1 MRLKSIEI
9 TGFKSFPDKI
19 ELEFPKGIT
28 CVVGPNGSGKSNIS
42 DAIRWV
48 MGEQSVKMLRGGKM
62 EDVIFSGTQ
71 KRKPLGFCEVGILV
85 DNADKTLPI
94 DFDEILVTRRLFRSG
109 ESEYYIN
116 KSGCRLKDIQ
126 ELFMDTG
133 LGKDG
138 YSLVGQGRIDGI
150 INGKP
155 SERRTFFE
163 EACGISKY
171 RHRKDEAERKLA
183 QLDPALVVWQCDAP
197 GLPALRQCVRLAESS
212 EAVFLLLV
220 RPGTYATVWQFVQAA
235 GICVM
240 SWPAPQ
246 EVFRQ
251 TLRNL
256 LLLKKSLR
264 AMQEKTDQLQSQL
277 QDMKRIQKAKS
288 LLMNQLGMS
297 EADAHRW
304 IEKAAMDRCVKKREI
319 AETIIRMYAL

>member
-1 MRLKSIEI
+1 MQEPRKS
-9 TGFKSFPDKI
+9 TLLF
-19 ELEFPKGIT
+19 
-28 CVVGPNGSGKSNIS
+28 VQ
-42 DAIRWV
+42 DAAAEPAAL
-48 MGEQSVKMLRGGKM
+48 GAFAAEQPAL
-62 EDVIFSGTQ
+62 
-71 KRKPLGFCEVGILV
+71 
-85 DNADKTLPI
+85 A
-94 DFDEILVTRRLFRSG
+94 LVTA
-109 ESEYYIN
+109 
-116 KSGCRLKDIQ
+116 D
-126 ELFMDTG
+126 G
-133 LGKDG
+133 L
-138 YSLVGQGRIDGI
+138 
-150 INGKP
+150 
-155 SERRTFFE
+155 
-163 EACGISKY
+163 
-171 RHRKDEAERKLA
+171 DEAERKLA

-197 GLPALRQCVRLAESS
+197 GLPALRQCVRLAEIS

-220 RPGTYATVWQFVQAA
+220 RPGTYEAVWQFVQAA

>member
-1 MRLKSIEI
+1 MQEPRKS
-9 TGFKSFPDKI
+9 TLLF
-19 ELEFPKGIT
+19 
-28 CVVGPNGSGKSNIS
+28 VQ
-42 DAIRWV
+42 DAAAEPAAL
-48 MGEQSVKMLRGGKM
+48 GAFAAEQPAL
-62 EDVIFSGTQ
+62 
-71 KRKPLGFCEVGILV
+71 
-85 DNADKTLPI
+85 A
-94 DFDEILVTRRLFRSG
+94 LVTA
-109 ESEYYIN
+109 
-116 KSGCRLKDIQ
+116 D
-126 ELFMDTG
+126 G
-133 LGKDG
+133 L
-138 YSLVGQGRIDGI
+138 
-150 INGKP
+150 
-155 SERRTFFE
+155 
-163 EACGISKY
+163 
-171 RHRKDEAERKLA
+171 DEAERKLA

-197 GLPALRQCVRLAESS
+197 GLPALRQCVRLAEGS

-220 RPGTYATVWQFVQAA
+220 RPGTYEAVWRFVQAA

-264 AMQEKTDQLQSQL
+264 AMQEKTDQLQLQL

>member
-1 MRLKSIEI
+1 MQEPRKS
-9 TGFKSFPDKI
+9 TLLF
-19 ELEFPKGIT
+19 
-28 CVVGPNGSGKSNIS
+28 VQ
-42 DAIRWV
+42 DAAAEPAAL
-48 MGEQSVKMLRGGKM
+48 GAFAAEQPAL
-62 EDVIFSGTQ
+62 
-71 KRKPLGFCEVGILV
+71 
-85 DNADKTLPI
+85 A
-94 DFDEILVTRRLFRSG
+94 LVTA
-109 ESEYYIN
+109 
-116 KSGCRLKDIQ
+116 D
-126 ELFMDTG
+126 G
-133 LGKDG
+133 L
-138 YSLVGQGRIDGI
+138 
-150 INGKP
+150 
-155 SERRTFFE
+155 
-163 EACGISKY
+163 
-171 RHRKDEAERKLA
+171 DEAERKLA

-197 GLPALRQCVRLAESS
+197 GLPALRQCVRLAEGS

-220 RPGTYATVWQFVQAA
+220 RPGAYEAVWQFVQAA

>member
-1 MRLKSIEI
+1 MQEPRKS
-9 TGFKSFPDKI
+9 TLLF
-19 ELEFPKGIT
+19 
-28 CVVGPNGSGKSNIS
+28 VQ
-42 DAIRWV
+42 DAAV
-48 MGEQSVKMLRGGKM
+48 EPAALDAFAAEQPAL
-62 EDVIFSGTQ
+62 
-71 KRKPLGFCEVGILV
+71 
-85 DNADKTLPI
+85 A
-94 DFDEILVTRRLFRSG
+94 LVTA
-109 ESEYYIN
+109 
-116 KSGCRLKDIQ
+116 D
-126 ELFMDTG
+126 G
-133 LGKDG
+133 L
-138 YSLVGQGRIDGI
+138 
-150 INGKP
+150 
-155 SERRTFFE
+155 
-163 EACGISKY
+163 
-171 RHRKDEAERKLA
+171 DEAERKLA
-183 QLDPALVVWQCDAP
+183 QLDPALGVWQCDAP
-197 GLPALRQCVRLAESS
+197 GLPALRQCVRLAEGS

-220 RPGTYATVWQFVQAA
+220 RPGTYEAVWRFVQAA

>member
-1 MRLKSIEI
+1 MQEPRKS
-9 TGFKSFPDKI
+9 TLLF
-19 ELEFPKGIT
+19 
-28 CVVGPNGSGKSNIS
+28 VQ
-42 DAIRWV
+42 DAAAEPAAL
-48 MGEQSVKMLRGGKM
+48 GAFAAEQPAL
-62 EDVIFSGTQ
+62 
-71 KRKPLGFCEVGILV
+71 
-85 DNADKTLPI
+85 A
-94 DFDEILVTRRLFRSG
+94 LVTA
-109 ESEYYIN
+109 
-116 KSGCRLKDIQ
+116 D
-126 ELFMDTG
+126 G
-133 LGKDG
+133 L
-138 YSLVGQGRIDGI
+138 
-150 INGKP
+150 
-155 SERRTFFE
+155 
-163 EACGISKY
+163 
-171 RHRKDEAERKLA
+171 DEAERKLA

-197 GLPALRQCVRLAESS
+197 GLPALRQCVRLAEGS

-220 RPGTYATVWQFVQAA
+220 RPGTYEAVWQFVQAA

-277 QDMKRIQKAKS
+277 QDMKHIQKAKS

>member
-1 MRLKSIEI
+1 MQEPRKS
-9 TGFKSFPDKI
+9 TLLF
-19 ELEFPKGIT
+19 
-28 CVVGPNGSGKSNIS
+28 VQ
-42 DAIRWV
+42 DAAAEPAAL
-48 MGEQSVKMLRGGKM
+48 GAFAAEQPAL
-62 EDVIFSGTQ
+62 
-71 KRKPLGFCEVGILV
+71 
-85 DNADKTLPI
+85 A
-94 DFDEILVTRRLFRSG
+94 LVTA
-109 ESEYYIN
+109 
-116 KSGCRLKDIQ
+116 D
-126 ELFMDTG
+126 G
-133 LGKDG
+133 L
-138 YSLVGQGRIDGI
+138 
-150 INGKP
+150 
-155 SERRTFFE
+155 
-163 EACGISKY
+163 
-171 RHRKDEAERKLA
+171 DEAERKLA

-197 GLPALRQCVRLAESS
+197 GLPALRQCVRLAEGS

-220 RPGTYATVWQFVQAA
+220 RPGTYEAVWQFVQAA

-240 SWPAPQ
+240 NWPAPQ

>member
-1 MRLKSIEI
+1 MQEPRKS
-9 TGFKSFPDKI
+9 TLLF
-19 ELEFPKGIT
+19 
-28 CVVGPNGSGKSNIS
+28 VQ
-42 DAIRWV
+42 DAAAEPAAL
-48 MGEQSVKMLRGGKM
+48 GAFAAEQPAL
-62 EDVIFSGTQ
+62 
-71 KRKPLGFCEVGILV
+71 
-85 DNADKTLPI
+85 A
-94 DFDEILVTRRLFRSG
+94 LVTA
-109 ESEYYIN
+109 
-116 KSGCRLKDIQ
+116 D
-126 ELFMDTG
+126 G
-133 LGKDG
+133 L
-138 YSLVGQGRIDGI
+138 
-150 INGKP
+150 
-155 SERRTFFE
+155 
-163 EACGISKY
+163 
-171 RHRKDEAERKLA
+171 DEAERKLA

-197 GLPALRQCVRLAESS
+197 GLPALRQCVRLAEGS

-220 RPGTYATVWQFVQAA
+220 RPGTYEAVWQFVQAA

-264 AMQEKTDQLQSQL
+264 AMHEKTDQLQSQL

>member
-1 MRLKSIEI
+1 MQEPRKS
-9 TGFKSFPDKI
+9 TLLF
-19 ELEFPKGIT
+19 
-28 CVVGPNGSGKSNIS
+28 VQ
-42 DAIRWV
+42 DAAAEPAAL
-48 MGEQSVKMLRGGKM
+48 GAFAAEQPAL
-62 EDVIFSGTQ
+62 
-71 KRKPLGFCEVGILV
+71 
-85 DNADKTLPI
+85 A
-94 DFDEILVTRRLFRSG
+94 LVTA
-109 ESEYYIN
+109 
-116 KSGCRLKDIQ
+116 D
-126 ELFMDTG
+126 G
-133 LGKDG
+133 L
-138 YSLVGQGRIDGI
+138 
-150 INGKP
+150 
-155 SERRTFFE
+155 
-163 EACGISKY
+163 
-171 RHRKDEAERKLA
+171 DEAERKLA

-197 GLPALRQCVRLAESS
+197 GLPALRQCVRLAEGS

-220 RPGTYATVWQFVQAA
+220 RPGTYEAVWRFVQAA

-304 IEKAAMDRCVKKREI
+304 IEKAAMDRCVEKREI

>member
-1 MRLKSIEI
+1 MQEPRKS
-9 TGFKSFPDKI
+9 TLLFAQ
-19 ELEFPKGIT
+19 
-28 CVVGPNGSGKSNIS
+28 
-42 DAIRWV
+42 DAAAEPAAL
-48 MGEQSVKMLRGGKM
+48 GAFAAEQPAL
-62 EDVIFSGTQ
+62 
-71 KRKPLGFCEVGILV
+71 
-85 DNADKTLPI
+85 A
-94 DFDEILVTRRLFRSG
+94 LVTA
-109 ESEYYIN
+109 
-116 KSGCRLKDIQ
+116 D
-126 ELFMDTG
+126 G
-133 LGKDG
+133 L
-138 YSLVGQGRIDGI
+138 
-150 INGKP
+150 
-155 SERRTFFE
+155 
-163 EACGISKY
+163 
-171 RHRKDEAERKLA
+171 DEAERKLA

-197 GLPALRQCVRLAESS
+197 GLPALRQCVRLAEGS
-212 EAVFLLLV
+212 EAVFFLLV
-220 RPGTYATVWQFVQAA
+220 RLGSYEAVWRFVQAA

-246 EVFRQ
+246 EGFRQ

>member
-1 MRLKSIEI
+1 MQEPRKSTLLFVQDAAAEPAALGAFAAEQPALALG
-9 TGFKSFPDKI
+9 TADG
-19 ELEFPKGIT
+19 
-28 CVVGPNGSGKSNIS
+28 VV
-42 DAIRWV
+42 
-48 MGEQSVKMLRGGKM
+48 
-62 EDVIFSGTQ
+62 
-71 KRKPLGFCEVGILV
+71 
-85 DNADKTLPI
+85 
-94 DFDEILVTRRLFRSG
+94 
-109 ESEYYIN
+109 
-116 KSGCRLKDIQ
+116 
-126 ELFMDTG
+126 
-133 LGKDG
+133 
-138 YSLVGQGRIDGI
+138 
-150 INGKP
+150 
-155 SERRTFFE
+155 
-163 EACGISKY
+163 
-171 RHRKDEAERKLA
+171 EAERKLA

-197 GLPALRQCVRLAESS
+197 GLPALRQCVRLAEGS

-220 RPGTYATVWQFVQAA
+220 RPGTYEAVWQFVQAA
-235 GICVM
+235 GLCVM

>member
-1 MRLKSIEI
+1 MQEPRKS
-9 TGFKSFPDKI
+9 TLLF
-19 ELEFPKGIT
+19 
-28 CVVGPNGSGKSNIS
+28 VQ
-42 DAIRWV
+42 DAAAEPAALGAFV
-48 MGEQSVKMLRGGKM
+48 AEQPAL
-62 EDVIFSGTQ
+62 
-71 KRKPLGFCEVGILV
+71 
-85 DNADKTLPI
+85 A
-94 DFDEILVTRRLFRSG
+94 LVTA
-109 ESEYYIN
+109 
-116 KSGCRLKDIQ
+116 D
-126 ELFMDTG
+126 G
-133 LGKDG
+133 L
-138 YSLVGQGRIDGI
+138 
-150 INGKP
+150 
-155 SERRTFFE
+155 
-163 EACGISKY
+163 
-171 RHRKDEAERKLA
+171 DEAERKLA

-197 GLPALRQCVRLAESS
+197 ALRQCVRLAEGS

-220 RPGTYATVWQFVQAA
+220 RPGTYEAVWRFVQAA

>member
-1 MRLKSIEI
+1 MQEPRKS
-9 TGFKSFPDKI
+9 TLLF
-19 ELEFPKGIT
+19 
-28 CVVGPNGSGKSNIS
+28 VQ
-42 DAIRWV
+42 DAAAEPAAL
-48 MGEQSVKMLRGGKM
+48 GAFAAEQPAL
-62 EDVIFSGTQ
+62 
-71 KRKPLGFCEVGILV
+71 
-85 DNADKTLPI
+85 A
-94 DFDEILVTRRLFRSG
+94 LVTA
-109 ESEYYIN
+109 
-116 KSGCRLKDIQ
+116 D
-126 ELFMDTG
+126 G
-133 LGKDG
+133 L
-138 YSLVGQGRIDGI
+138 
-150 INGKP
+150 
-155 SERRTFFE
+155 
-163 EACGISKY
+163 
-171 RHRKDEAERKLA
+171 DEAERKLA

-197 GLPALRQCVRLAESS
+197 GLPALRQCVRLAEGS

-220 RPGTYATVWQFVQAA
+220 RPGTYEAVWQFVQAA

-240 SWPAPQ
+240 SWPTPQ

>member
-1 MRLKSIEI
+1 MQEPRKS
-9 TGFKSFPDKI
+9 TLLF
-19 ELEFPKGIT
+19 
-28 CVVGPNGSGKSNIS
+28 VQ
-42 DAIRWV
+42 DAAAEPAAL
-48 MGEQSVKMLRGGKM
+48 GAFAAEQPAL
-62 EDVIFSGTQ
+62 
-71 KRKPLGFCEVGILV
+71 
-85 DNADKTLPI
+85 A
-94 DFDEILVTRRLFRSG
+94 LVTA
-109 ESEYYIN
+109 
-116 KSGCRLKDIQ
+116 D
-126 ELFMDTG
+126 G
-133 LGKDG
+133 L
-138 YSLVGQGRIDGI
+138 
-150 INGKP
+150 
-155 SERRTFFE
+155 
-163 EACGISKY
+163 
-171 RHRKDEAERKLA
+171 DEAERKLA

-220 RPGTYATVWQFVQAA
+220 RPGTYEAVWQFVQAA

-256 LLLKKSLR
+256 LLKKSPR

>member
-1 MRLKSIEI
+1 MQEPRKS
-9 TGFKSFPDKI
+9 TLLF
-19 ELEFPKGIT
+19 
-28 CVVGPNGSGKSNIS
+28 VQ
-42 DAIRWV
+42 DAAAEPAAL
-48 MGEQSVKMLRGGKM
+48 GAFAAEQPAL
-62 EDVIFSGTQ
+62 
-71 KRKPLGFCEVGILV
+71 
-85 DNADKTLPI
+85 A
-94 DFDEILVTRRLFRSG
+94 LVTV
-109 ESEYYIN
+109 
-116 KSGCRLKDIQ
+116 D
-126 ELFMDTG
+126 G
-133 LGKDG
+133 L
-138 YSLVGQGRIDGI
+138 
-150 INGKP
+150 
-155 SERRTFFE
+155 
-163 EACGISKY
+163 
-171 RHRKDEAERKLA
+171 DEAERKLA

-212 EAVFLLLV
+212 ETVFLLLV
-220 RPGTYATVWQFVQAA
+220 RPGTYEAVWRFVQAA

>member
-1 MRLKSIEI
+1 MQEPRKS
-9 TGFKSFPDKI
+9 TLLF
-19 ELEFPKGIT
+19 
-28 CVVGPNGSGKSNIS
+28 VQ
-42 DAIRWV
+42 DAAAEPAAL
-48 MGEQSVKMLRGGKM
+48 GAFAAEQPAL
-62 EDVIFSGTQ
+62 
-71 KRKPLGFCEVGILV
+71 
-85 DNADKTLPI
+85 A
-94 DFDEILVTRRLFRSG
+94 LVTA
-109 ESEYYIN
+109 
-116 KSGCRLKDIQ
+116 D
-126 ELFMDTG
+126 G
-133 LGKDG
+133 L
-138 YSLVGQGRIDGI
+138 
-150 INGKP
+150 
-155 SERRTFFE
+155 
-163 EACGISKY
+163 
-171 RHRKDEAERKLA
+171 DEAERKLA

-197 GLPALRQCVRLAESS
+197 GLPALRQCVRLAEGS

-220 RPGTYATVWQFVQAA
+220 RPGTYEAVWRFVQAA

-246 EVFRQ
+246 ELFRQ

>member
-1 MRLKSIEI
+1 MQEPRKS
-9 TGFKSFPDKI
+9 TLLF
-19 ELEFPKGIT
+19 
-28 CVVGPNGSGKSNIS
+28 VQ
-42 DAIRWV
+42 DAAV
-48 MGEQSVKMLRGGKM
+48 EPAALGAFAAEQPAL
-62 EDVIFSGTQ
+62 
-71 KRKPLGFCEVGILV
+71 
-85 DNADKTLPI
+85 A
-94 DFDEILVTRRLFRSG
+94 LVTA
-109 ESEYYIN
+109 
-116 KSGCRLKDIQ
+116 D
-126 ELFMDTG
+126 G
-133 LGKDG
+133 L
-138 YSLVGQGRIDGI
+138 
-150 INGKP
+150 
-155 SERRTFFE
+155 
-163 EACGISKY
+163 
-171 RHRKDEAERKLA
+171 DEAERKLA

-197 GLPALRQCVRLAESS
+197 GLPALRQCVRLAEGS

-220 RPGTYATVWQFVQAA
+220 RPGTYEAVWQFVQAA

-246 EVFRQ
+246 EGFRQ

>member
-1 MRLKSIEI
+1 MQEPRKS
-9 TGFKSFPDKI
+9 TLLFVPG
-19 ELEFPKGIT
+19 
-28 CVVGPNGSGKSNIS
+28 
-42 DAIRWV
+42 R
-48 MGEQSVKMLRGGKM
+48 RGGTGGARRVRRRAAGAGARHGGWAGRGGA
-62 EDVIFSGTQ
+62 EARAARSG
-71 KRKPLGFCEVGILV
+71 
-85 DNADKTLPI
+85 A
-94 DFDEILVTRRLFRSG
+94 RRLA
-109 ESEYYIN
+109 
-116 KSGCRLKDIQ
+116 
-126 ELFMDTG
+126 
-133 LGKDG
+133 
-138 YSLVGQGRIDGI
+138 V
-150 INGKP
+150 
-155 SERRTFFE
+155 RR
-163 EACGISKY
+163 AG
-171 RHRKDEAERKLA
+171 AA
-183 QLDPALVVWQCDAP
+183 
-197 GLPALRQCVRLAESS
+197 ALRQCVRLAESS

-220 RPGTYATVWQFVQAA
+220 RPGTYEAVWQFVQAA

>member
-1 MRLKSIEI
+1 MQEPRKS
-9 TGFKSFPDKI
+9 TLLF
-19 ELEFPKGIT
+19 
-28 CVVGPNGSGKSNIS
+28 VQ
-42 DAIRWV
+42 DAAAEPAAL
-48 MGEQSVKMLRGGKM
+48 GAFAAEQPAL
-62 EDVIFSGTQ
+62 
-71 KRKPLGFCEVGILV
+71 
-85 DNADKTLPI
+85 A
-94 DFDEILVTRRLFRSG
+94 LVTA
-109 ESEYYIN
+109 
-116 KSGCRLKDIQ
+116 D
-126 ELFMDTG
+126 G
-133 LGKDG
+133 L
-138 YSLVGQGRIDGI
+138 
-150 INGKP
+150 
-155 SERRTFFE
+155 
-163 EACGISKY
+163 
-171 RHRKDEAERKLA
+171 DEAERKLA

-197 GLPALRQCVRLAESS
+197 GLPALRQCVRLAEGS
-212 EAVFLLLV
+212 EAVFFLLV
-220 RPGTYATVWQFVQAA
+220 RPGTYEAVWQFVQAA

>member
-1 MRLKSIEI
+1 MQEPRKS
-9 TGFKSFPDKI
+9 TLLF
-19 ELEFPKGIT
+19 
-28 CVVGPNGSGKSNIS
+28 VQ
-42 DAIRWV
+42 DAAAEPAAL
-48 MGEQSVKMLRGGKM
+48 GAFAAEQPAL
-62 EDVIFSGTQ
+62 
-71 KRKPLGFCEVGILV
+71 
-85 DNADKTLPI
+85 A
-94 DFDEILVTRRLFRSG
+94 LVTA
-109 ESEYYIN
+109 
-116 KSGCRLKDIQ
+116 D
-126 ELFMDTG
+126 G
-133 LGKDG
+133 L
-138 YSLVGQGRIDGI
+138 
-150 INGKP
+150 
-155 SERRTFFE
+155 
-163 EACGISKY
+163 
-171 RHRKDEAERKLA
+171 DEAEQKLA

-197 GLPALRQCVRLAESS
+197 GLPALRQCVRLAENS

-220 RPGTYATVWQFVQAA
+220 RPGTYEAVWRFVQAA

>member
-1 MRLKSIEI
+1 MQEPRKS
-9 TGFKSFPDKI
+9 TLLF
-19 ELEFPKGIT
+19 
-28 CVVGPNGSGKSNIS
+28 VQ
-42 DAIRWV
+42 DAAAEPAAL
-48 MGEQSVKMLRGGKM
+48 GAFAAEQPAL
-62 EDVIFSGTQ
+62 
-71 KRKPLGFCEVGILV
+71 
-85 DNADKTLPI
+85 A
-94 DFDEILVTRRLFRSG
+94 LVTA
-109 ESEYYIN
+109 
-116 KSGCRLKDIQ
+116 D
-126 ELFMDTG
+126 G
-133 LGKDG
+133 L
-138 YSLVGQGRIDGI
+138 
-150 INGKP
+150 
-155 SERRTFFE
+155 
-163 EACGISKY
+163 
-171 RHRKDEAERKLA
+171 DEAERKLAQRADNPNAKLA

-220 RPGTYATVWQFVQAA
+220 HPGTYEAVWRFVQAA

-288 LLMNQLGMS
+288 LLMRQLGMS
-297 EADAHRW
+297 EEDAHRW

-319 AETIIRMYAL
+319 AETVIRMYEL

>member
-1 MRLKSIEI
+1 MQEPRKS
-9 TGFKSFPDKI
+9 TLLF
-19 ELEFPKGIT
+19 
-28 CVVGPNGSGKSNIS
+28 VQ
-42 DAIRWV
+42 DAAAEPAAL
-48 MGEQSVKMLRGGKM
+48 GAFAAEQPAL
-62 EDVIFSGTQ
+62 
-71 KRKPLGFCEVGILV
+71 
-85 DNADKTLPI
+85 A
-94 DFDEILVTRRLFRSG
+94 LVTA
-109 ESEYYIN
+109 
-116 KSGCRLKDIQ
+116 D
-126 ELFMDTG
+126 G
-133 LGKDG
+133 L
-138 YSLVGQGRIDGI
+138 
-150 INGKP
+150 
-155 SERRTFFE
+155 
-163 EACGISKY
+163 
-171 RHRKDEAERKLA
+171 DEAERKLA

-197 GLPALRQCVRLAESS
+197 GLSALRQCVRLAEGS

-220 RPGTYATVWQFVQAA
+220 RPGTYEAVWRFVQAA